1 MVPTGGLRRIALT
14 MGLFAGLAACFS
26 GSAAA
31 SPRATASIEVK
42 GDGKVLIAGISVAC
56 RSGIRTILDAKL
68 PNLGIATRNLLVM
81 NPSLLRR
88 HSETVRLFV
97 YHHECGHHHV
107 GGDEIGADCWA
118 VQAGVKAGWLTHER
132 LPEIC
137 RSFGNTPETRTH
149 PASARRCKALRQ
161 CFVEAS
167 RTVTRTA
174 AREDGPSQAARD
186 ARMQL
191 VRAPQL
197 IHEGALASP

>member
-1 MVPTGGLRRIALT
+1 MVPVGGLWRIAPIAAAV
-14 MGLFAGLAACFS
+14 MGYFVAAA
-26 GSAAA
+26 SAAA
-31 SPRATASIEVK
+31 SPGAAIEVK

-88 HSETVRLFV
+88 HSDTVRLFV

-118 VQAGVKAGWLTHER
+118 VKAGVKAGWLTAQK

-149 PASARRCKALRQ
+149 PASARRCTALQQ
-161 CFVEAS
+161 CFSDAS
-167 RTVTRTA
+167 RLREAGARA
-174 AREDGPSQAARD
+174 AEPSRHAQNAVV
-186 ARMQL
+186 QL
-191 VRAPQL
+191 VRGPRL
-197 IHEGALASP
+197 LHEGELAQP